1 MPTRGHFSE
10 ELKDLKADIRTLA
23 EDTKHALQKAIT
35 ALHNS
40 DVKQAHQI
48 IEEDKRIDKKEEEI
62 NERVMILIAKQ
73 QPVAT
78 DLRRL
83 IIAIKITT
91 DLERMADHAKN
102 ISKATIHL
110 GEDHPISIHPS
121 IKEMAEVAFD
131 MVDIANKAYEHEDIS
146 FAHKLS
152 EMDDIVDKKYG
163 EMIKE
168 LLELT
173 ANNPDQIQYLMQMA
187 FSARYIERFADHITN
202 IGEEIFFL
210 IKGRSY
216 DLNE

>member
-1 MPTRGHFSE
+1 MPTREHFSE
-10 ELKDLKADIRTLA
+10 ELEKLKTDIRELA
-23 EDTKHALQKAIT
+23 EDTKQALVIAIE
-35 ALHNS
+35 ALHNR
-40 DVKQAHQI
+40 DVKKAKQI
-48 IEEDKRIDKKEEEI
+48 IEDDHLIDEKEEDI
-62 NERVMILIAKQ
+62 NEKVMILIAKQ

-83 IIAIKITT
+83 IIAIKITN

-110 GEDHPISIHPS
+110 GEDHPISIHPG
-121 IKEMAEVAFD
+121 IREMADVAFN
-131 MVDIANKAYEHEDIS
+131 MVDIAQKAFMLEDIS
-146 FAHKLS
+146 FAQKLS
-152 EMDDIVDKKYG
+152 EMDDIIDEKYG
-163 EMIKE
+163 KMIRE

-187 FSARYIERFADHITN
+187 YSARYIERFADHITN

-210 IKGRSY
+210 VKGRTY